1 MYISTII
8 NNIYNFITDKS
19 IIITIIIV
27 ILLYLFIFFVLG
39 NSSNIEPSSSIFDT
53 TSNND
58 EYYIN
63 LEQFRVN
70 AEAKKAALQT
80 MILELESFNE

>member
-1 MYISTII
+1 MNIDLTNEEKIYIIKSKIKFLNETLF
-8 NNIYNFITDKS
+8 NYNLDLDLHQLDQN
-19 IIITIIIV
+19 V
-27 ILLYLFIFFVLG
+27 
-39 NSSNIEPSSSIFDT
+39 D
-53 TSNND
+53 ND

-80 MILELESFNE
+80 MILEIESFNE

>member
-1 MYISTII
+1 MNTELTNEEKIYIIKSKIRFLNETLF
-8 NNIYNFITDKS
+8 NYNLDLDLHQLDQN
-19 IIITIIIV
+19 V
-27 ILLYLFIFFVLG
+27 
-39 NSSNIEPSSSIFDT
+39 D
-53 TSNND
+53 ND

-80 MILELESFNE
+80 MLAELESLN

>member
-1 MYISTII
+1 MNIDLTNEEKIYIIKSKIKFLNETLF
-8 NNIYNFITDKS
+8 NYNLDLDLHQLDQN
-19 IIITIIIV
+19 V
-27 ILLYLFIFFVLG
+27 
-39 NSSNIEPSSSIFDT
+39 D
-53 TSNND
+53 ND

-80 MILELESFNE
+80 MLLELESFNE

>member
-1 MYISTII
+1 MNTELTNEEKIYIIKSKIRFLNETLF
-8 NNIYNFITDKS
+8 NYNLDLDLHQLDQN
-19 IIITIIIV
+19 V
-27 ILLYLFIFFVLG
+27 
-39 NSSNIEPSSSIFDT
+39 D
-53 TSNND
+53 ND

-80 MILELESFNE
+80 MLSGLESFN